1 MTDNE
6 IIKALERITLYSGF
20 TDDVSNT
27 LLDALELI
35 KQQRENIERLQSMN
49 RAKLD
54 TIHDLQVEIEKLK
67 EEVKD
72 KERAYNDE
80 FCLRKEWKNKCQ
92 ELLQEKQTTKAEA
105 YKEFAEKLEEKL
117 CDCRTVSDGEY
128 CGFDCGD
135 THECIDNLLKEMV
148 GEKE

>member
-80 FCLRKEWKNKCQ
+80 FCLRKEWQSKCR
-92 ELLQEKQTTKAEA
+92 E
-105 YKEFAEKLEEKL
+105 
-117 CDCRTVSDGEY
+117 
-128 CGFDCGD
+128 
-135 THECIDNLLKEMV
+135 LLKEKQIIKS
-148 GEKE
+148 EAIKDFAERLNISY

>member
-1 MTDNE
+1 MTDKKLTDE
-6 IIKALERITLYSGF
+6 EVVKALECCKDCSINLNF
-20 TDDVSNT
+20 EIVQKIEDKNKEI
-27 LLDALELI
+27 LELI
-35 KQQRENIERLQSMN
+35 DIINSLK
-49 RAKLD
+49 A
-54 TIHDLQVEIEKLK
+54 EIEKLK

-105 YKEFAEKLEEKL
+105 YKEFAKRLENKIKTECNPYGKPTY
-117 CDCRTVSDGEY
+117 DY
-128 CGFDCGD
+128 D
-135 THECIDNLLKEMV
+135 TSISIMNYMDNLVKEMV